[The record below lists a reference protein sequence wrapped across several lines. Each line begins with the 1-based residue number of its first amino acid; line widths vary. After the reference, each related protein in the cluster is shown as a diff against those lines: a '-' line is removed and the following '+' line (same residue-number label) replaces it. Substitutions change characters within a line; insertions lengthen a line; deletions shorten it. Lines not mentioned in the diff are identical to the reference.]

1 MASQGRPSTH
11 SHKAQKAKNA
21 IQTGITENKTVINF
35 TDIFTYQQVISM
47 AYSVLL

>member
-21 IQTGITENKTVINF
+21 TQTGITENKTVSMINWTF
-35 TDIFTYQQVISM
+35 NISN
-47 AYSVLL
+47 